1 MRVSVQPVFVSA
13 ISNHARCEVRSHA
26 GHWHKAE
33 WPTVSARSVAI
44 TLSFV
49 VTFFPFLSCSL
60 VRGNRYMVHPLLPG
74 YYQRFSCWRLTHDRR
89 ATNAAPSRIGTRS
102 HTAIPMKAISPIS
115 TRSTSRSGMLS
126 FIALPF
132 VWLVCMRV
140 SVQSNL
146 SALGPPAPHCDPAP
160 PRPIARVAELC
171 PLRVPCRDVVH
182 EVKPLRRVR
191 SIVDHALD
199 GEPQKV
205 RGVAKVVVVAQ
216 FEVFI

>member
-102 HTAIPMKAISPIS
+102 HAAIPMKAISSIS
-115 TRSTSRSGMLS
+115 TRSTSRSGMVS
-126 FIALPF
+126 FSALPF
-132 VWLVCMRV
+132 VGWYVCEYQFNPFLVADSV
-140 SVQSNL
+140 SVGCADSWYKHQGNIPC
-146 SALGPPAPHCDPAP
+146 G
-160 PRPIARVAELC
+160 RVGNY
-171 PLRVPCRDVVH
+171 VWTF
-182 EVKPLRRVR
+182 
-191 SIVDHALD
+191 
-199 GEPQKV
+199 Q
-205 RGVAKVVVVAQ
+205 AK
-216 FEVFI
+216 